1 MAYTTNT
8 DVKTYIGGIS
18 GSGDDAL
25 LTVLIT
31 AAEAFIESWT
41 GWDFEASSNSTRNFT
56 VGRDTEGPYTLWF
69 DDGAASINE
78 VLNGDSSN
86 TEVTSS
92 QYVTIP
98 SNDTPYYGIK
108 ILRSAS
114 KVWEFDQDPED
125 AIAVSAAWGWSA
137 SPPADI
143 VQACKDI
150 VKQIYRSRD
159 ANSDVNLVSGGI
171 VITPNQIPKLAMQTL
186 EIYKKRA

>member
-8 DVKTYIGGIS
+8 AAKDYIGGIS

-31 AAEAFIESWT
+31 AAESFIDNYTERT
-41 GWDFEASSNSTRNFT
+41 FEADSDTTRNFS
-56 VGRDTEGPYTLWF
+56 VGRDTEGRFLWF
-69 DDGAASINE
+69 DEDIASITT
-78 VLNGDSSN
+78 VLNGDASN
-86 TEVTSS
+86 TEVTSA
-92 QYVTIP
+92 QYVTEP
-98 SNDTPYYGIK
+98 ANRTPYYGIK
-108 ILRSAS
+108 LLWSAS

-125 AIAVSAAWGWSA
+125 AIAVTGKWGWSE

-159 ANSDVNLVSGGI
+159 ANSDVNLVSGGV
-171 VITPNQIPKLAMQTL
+171 VISPNQLPKTTMIIL
-186 EIYKKRA
+186 EHYKKRA